1 LKNFHHEEH
10 EEHEEKRKKAT
21 KERKGS
27 TMQFDTL
34 SNRVIGCAIEVHREL
49 GPGLLES
56 TYRACLSHEL
66 TLQGIPHR
74 IEAPVKVIY
83 KGLEVECGYR
93 IDILVDESLVLELK
107 SVSDLLPIHEAQL
120 LTYMKLANKSIGLLM
135 NFNEVR
141 LKDGIKRMV
150 L

>member
-1 LKNFHHEEH
+1 
-10 EEHEEKRKKAT
+10 
-21 KERKGS
+21 
-27 TMQFDTL
+27 MQFDTL
-34 SNRVIGCAIEVHREL
+34 SNRVIGCAIEVHKEL

-56 TYRACLSHEL
+56 TYKACLSHEL
-66 TLQGIPHR
+66 ALQGISHR
-74 IEAPVKVIY
+74 IEEPVKVIY

-93 IDILVDESLVLELK
+93 IDLLVEESLVLELK

-120 LTYMKLANKSIGLLM
+120 LTYMKLARKSIGLLM

-141 LKDGIKRMV
+141 LKDDIKRMV